1 MREQINSRP
10 EQEAGSGGLD
20 PRVHDA
26 LTDLHAYALLMD
38 SQCELLGGRIESLAR
53 SDEQSE
59 ECLELM
65 RRRAQL
71 GDELSALR
79 EVIARLREEADA
91 AGGES
96 LASRRA

>member
-1 MREQINSRP
+1 
-10 EQEAGSGGLD
+10 
-20 PRVHDA
+20 
-26 LTDLHAYALLMD
+26 LMD
-38 SQCELLGGRIESLAR
+38 SQCELLGGRIENLSR
-53 SDEQSE
+53 SDERSE

-91 AGGES
+91 AGGKS
-96 LASRRA
+96 LAPRRG